1 MYMRVTRVRFDPARY
16 DEWMRLTEDL
26 TAMGGR
32 FPGFQGAYG
41 GVDRTSGVGVG
52 MSLWDTEE
60 HARFTLDPA
69 TLGDLLPRIQALGM
83 QMEPAE
89 IYEVVVQP

>member
-16 DEWMRLTEDL
+16 DEWNRIAEAMIAFGQRL
-26 TAMGGR
+26 
-32 FPGFQGAYG
+32 PGIQGTYG
-41 GVDRTSGVGVG
+41 GVDRTSGTAVGI
-52 MSLWDTEE
+52 SLWDTEE